1 MAKIT
6 ALFWDVGGVLL
17 TNAWDRTSRRDLVE
31 KFKLAGQDFEARH
44 DAIIAAF
51 ETGQLDLD
59 RYLEQTIFF
68 RPRGFTEQ
76 AVKDFI
82 FAQSQPCPETLA
94 IVERLAH
101 AKQYLL
107 AMLNNESVELNRY
120 RIERFG
126 LRNYFSVFLSSC
138 FLGVRKPDEAI
149 YRLALQITQRAP
161 EESVFIDD
169 RSLNVECARRMGM
182 LTVHFQGPA
191 QLQAE
196 LRKLGVEL

>member
-31 KFKLAGQDFEARH
+31 KFKLDGQDFETRH

-59 RYLEQTIFF
+59 HYLEQTIFF

-82 FAQSQPCPETLA
+82 FAQSQPRPETLA
-94 IVERLAH
+94 VVERLAH
-101 AKQYLL
+101 AKQYFL

>member
-17 TNAWDRTSRRDLVE
+17 TNAWDRTSRRDLAE
-31 KFKLAGQDFEARH
+31 EFKLDGQDFETRH

-82 FAQSQPCPETLA
+82 FAQSQTCPETLA

-101 AKQYLL
+101 AKQYFL

-169 RSLNVECARRMGM
+169 RSLNVECGRRMGM